1 MVRSRGESSAT
12 GDAPFLQTSVP
23 EIGPSLQHAREQAD
37 LTLAEAAEQFGLRST
52 ALEAL
57 ESGGIGPQHDRIE
70 TLRSLRAYANGLGL
84 PGDEYVLVALEQWPV
99 GVPTPATNGD
109 TAVVPVVS
117 ISSAPAGGH
126 SPIWTSEATGVADA
140 TTTGV
145 FEPVTRP
152 VLLSDTGQVPIVD
165 TGIVPIVDTGPVP
178 AVALRTPRILRV
190 LVGLVAFLIV
200 VGGVALLEH
209 NRVDQ
214 WFHDARSTTAHWY
227 DNAKVAAGI
236 TSTPAGHTPATT
248 TPSTS
253 KVAPKA
259 AAVHVVTDPSGLAA
273 TFNVS
278 ASSLLGSGNRGGQPH
293 AGLRAGSPRRP
304 EPRLHGDELHDDQ
317 HRKRGGARLHLPRV
331 RLDRLV
337 RPEES
342 PVHHDV
348 QRRALSGPVVAAT
361 RPRPQR

>member
-278 ASSLLGSGNRGGQPH
+278 ASSFNVRILAVKGPCWVQATEAGNPTPVFGQVLPAGQSHVFTVTSSMTINTGSGAGHAYIYRGF
-293 AGLRAGSPRRP
+293 ALIGSYVPKKAP
-304 EPRLHGDELHDDQ
+304 FTMTFN
-317 HRKRGGARLHLPRV
+317 
-331 RLDRLV
+331 
-337 RPEES
+337 
-342 PVHHDV
+342 
-348 QRRALSGPVVAAT
+348 AAH
-361 RPRPQR
+361 